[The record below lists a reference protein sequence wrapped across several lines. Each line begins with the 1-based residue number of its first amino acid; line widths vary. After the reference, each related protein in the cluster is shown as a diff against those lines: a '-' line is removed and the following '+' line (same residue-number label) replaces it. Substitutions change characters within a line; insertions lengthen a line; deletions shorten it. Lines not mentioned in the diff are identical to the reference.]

1 MQFNKHLQE
10 INIYEAGKPIE
21 LLVRSFGI
29 APENII
35 KMASNENPFG
45 LSPKVAKVIA
55 ENSYKS
61 YLYPDD
67 SMFELKDSL
76 SKRFEIEPHQ
86 IIIGAGSDQ
95 VLEFIS
101 KAILNPQAKV
111 LMNKITFAMY
121 SIYAKHQGAT
131 VLTTNSTE
139 HDLNQFLKILIELPN
154 EIKEFDKS
162 FLYFASKTIKPTLLT
177 QTIKK
182 IFIFYFSP

>member
-55 ENSYKS
+55 ENSHKS

-67 SMFELKDSL
+67 SMYQLKDELAKKFKVIDKNIILVLVVIKLL
-76 SKRFEIEPHQ
+76 SFVSMLNV
-86 IIIGAGSDQ
+86 III
-95 VLEFIS
+95 
-101 KAILNPQAKV
+101 PR
-111 LMNKITFAMY
+111 
-121 SIYAKHQGAT
+121 
-131 VLTTNSTE
+131 
-139 HDLNQFLKILIELPN
+139 FLWQKQHLQCMRFMENRLVQL
-154 EIKEFDKS
+154 F
-162 FLYFASKTIKPTLLT
+162 
-177 QTIKK
+177 
-182 IFIFYFSP
+182 